1 MKNNYSFHVWQAIRV
16 VLVTLL
22 FVANWSFVFAQACG
36 DPGGGSVDF
45 SLTAPPARDYYPGAL
60 PAGKTGQSRATV
72 ARIGTKATMNVVYP
86 KAITTLH
93 PELPGGV
100 TGYVTLKFE
109 SLIMAA
115 PNAVIKIYEGIDETG
130 TLVKTIDSTNAA
142 SFILTSE
149 SHVGPVT
156 ITFESSAPTSGNFNI
171 SILAMTGNQLISSTC
186 QGHKA
191 ALWTEFQ
198 QPDSYTLIDGHR
210 DYAHGSFTPS
220 CVAYIDAN
228 RQFVSSEMV
237 YCLDHSRSAVGFGS
251 GRYPGQTIY
260 TKEIITD
267 IDRSGTFDDTDRLI
281 MARLVYMMA
290 HATTGVTVWDM
301 EFMEGQVWVTVI
313 YPGANYGGVN
323 GDAVTTIPSIPNP
336 AEPTFSLTGPVA
348 PVPPNNPAVFTLQFD
363 LPAGYNPSLFT
374 DPQQVKLVVPAGVTI
389 SNVSGDATYAGGV
402 LTFTSLPATV
412 LISAVSTTQQKATL
426 KVVYEKPGLWNVY
439 NFKAYRPCTTSAT
452 LLQDFVGRSQGDIT
466 YPNREAE
473 GIWESSLPVRLVNF
487 KASAEGRVAYLNW
500 TTASEEGSKGF
511 EIQRSADT
519 RTWQTLD
526 FVNSKSANGNSSV
539 ELNYQYNDLSLL
551 TGTSYYRLR
560 MVDLDGAFAYSQ
572 TRSLQAEKV
581 RGMLVYPNPVVN
593 GKLSVVVSGMEPEA
607 AEIYDAAGVRK
618 ISQKLENGRDLNLKG
633 LAPGAYILR
642 VVSAGKDSQSTT
654 FLVK

>member
-1 MKNNYSFHVWQAIRV
+1 MKNNYSFHAWQAIRV

-36 DPGGGSVDF
+36 DPGGGSRTITM
-45 SLTAPPARDYYPGAL
+45 TAPGARDYYPGAL
-60 PAGKTGQSRATV
+60 PAGKTGQDRTTV
-72 ARIGTKATMNVVYP
+72 ARFRSSATMNAVYP
-86 KAITTLH
+86 KTITTLH
-93 PELPGGV
+93 PELPGGA

-109 SLIMAA
+109 ALVMAA
-115 PNAVIKIYEGIDETG
+115 PNVLIKIYEGTDETG

-156 ITFESSAPTSGNFNI
+156 ITFESSTPTSGNFNI
-171 SILAMTGNQLISSTC
+171 SILAMTGNQLIPSTC

-198 QPDSYTLIDGHR
+198 TPDSYTLIDGHR
-210 DYAHGSFTPS
+210 DYAHSSFTPS

-237 YCLDHSRSAVGFGS
+237 YCLDHSRNAVGFGS

-290 HATTGVTVWDM
+290 HATTGVTVSDM
-301 EFMEGQVWVTVI
+301 EVMEGQVWVTVI

-348 PVPPNNPAVFTLQFD
+348 PVAPNNPAVFTLQFD

-412 LISAVSTTQQKATL
+412 LISAVSATQQKATL

-439 NFKAYRPCTTSAT
+439 NFKAYRPCTTDAT

-473 GIWESSLPVRLVNF
+473 GIWESSLPVRLVSF